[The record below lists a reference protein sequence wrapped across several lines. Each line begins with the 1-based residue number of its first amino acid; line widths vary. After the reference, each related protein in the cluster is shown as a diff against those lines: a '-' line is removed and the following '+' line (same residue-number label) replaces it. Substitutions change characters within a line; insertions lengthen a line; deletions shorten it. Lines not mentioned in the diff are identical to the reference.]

1 MSALPSITFNTGLR
15 TKYRRWRQET
25 AHKRDLRRA
34 RRRAMRDGTAQS
46 KSELLEC
53 RHRYAVWLAEGNA
66 KPLGEMAQPGS
77 GDLALDEYGLPEI
90 SRDEL
95 SAGVL
100 RKAILTHGALLVRG
114 LVDADRAESY
124 ATGIDEAYASR
135 TSANGGGAYTP
146 FRPESQYAPIDEFRP
161 WVEEAGGLLAVD
173 CPGLHAEMLEF
184 FREAGLKEVADEYL
198 GGPAVISAHKTTLRK
213 VEPGTKPGWHQDGA
227 FMGQVRSLNLWLA
240 LSRCGDVAPG
250 MDVLPARLDDFVA
263 TGGEGTSVA
272 NQVSQT
278 DAEQAATAAGVE
290 IVRPVFNPGDALI
303 FDEMFL
309 HATAAEGEMTK
320 PRYAIESWFFT
331 PAALPPGYVP
341 IAL

>member
-1 MSALPSITFNTGLR
+1 MA
-15 TKYRRWRQET
+15 
-25 AHKRDLRRA
+25 
-34 RRRAMRDGTAQS
+34 
-46 KSELLEC
+46 
-53 RHRYAVWLAEGNA
+53 RHRYASWLAAGNSE
-66 KPLGEMAQPGS
+66 PLREMAEPGEQS
-77 GDLALDEYGLPEI
+77 LVLDQYGLPEI

-95 SAGVL
+95 TVGIL
-100 RKAILTHGALLVRG
+100 RKAMLTHGALLVRG
-114 LVDADRAESY
+114 LVDRDRAERY
-124 ATGIDEAYASR
+124 ASGIDEAYASR
-135 TSANGGGAYTP
+135 SYSGSAGTYAP
-146 FRPESQYAPIDEFRP
+146 FIPEPPYGPIDEFRP
-161 WVEEAGGLLAVD
+161 WIEESGGLLAVD
-173 CPGLHAEMLEF
+173 CPDLHAEMIEF

-240 LSRCGDVAPG
+240 LSRCGDIAPG
-250 MDVLPARLDDFVA
+250 MDVLPARLEEFIA

-272 NQVSQT
+272 NQVSQS
-278 DAEQAATAAGVE
+278 DAEAAARSAGVE
-290 IVRPVFNPGDALI
+290 IVRPVFEPGDALI

-309 HATAAEGEMTK
+309 HATAADAEMEK